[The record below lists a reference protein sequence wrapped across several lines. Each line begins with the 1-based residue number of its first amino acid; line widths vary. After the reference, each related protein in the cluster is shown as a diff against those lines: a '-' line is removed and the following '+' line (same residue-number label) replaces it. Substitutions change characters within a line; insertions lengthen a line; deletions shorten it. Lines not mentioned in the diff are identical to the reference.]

1 MIADAEPFA
10 ITGLVVTEV
19 LQGLTK
25 GAAKIESYLSQWQLL
40 EPSGFGTY
48 RQAAAI
54 FRMARAKGITL
65 TMIDAL
71 IATIA
76 FEHSATVFTLDKDFS
91 RIASL
96 TGLPLYSI
104 PRP

>member
-10 ITGLVVTEV
+10 TTGLVVTEI

-25 GAAKIESYLSQWQLL
+25 GAARIESYISQWQLL
-40 EPSGFGTY
+40 EPSGFRTY
-48 RQAAAI
+48 REAAGL
-54 FRMARAKGITL
+54 FRAARAKGITL
-65 TMIDAL
+65 TTVDAL

-76 FEHSATVFTLDKDFS
+76 LEHSATVFTLDKDFS
-91 RIASL
+91 SVASI

>member
-1 MIADAEPFA
+1 MITDAEPIV

-40 EPSGFGTY
+40 EPSGYGTY

-54 FRMARAKGITL
+54 FRAARAKGITL
-65 TMIDAL
+65 TTVDAL
-71 IATIA
+71 IATIGL
-76 FEHSATVFTLDKDFS
+76 ENSVTVFTLDKDFS
-91 RIASL
+91 RIAL
-96 TGLPLYSI
+96 ITGLPLYSI